1 MLSRR
6 VLIFSI
12 LAWFFALFVAID
24 CIPIAAKYGV
34 WEICVF
40 AWSLVIVPPVLLGR
54 LLMRFDKLGCF
65 FVMDFYVFAVMVDA
79 RFSDRQ
85 LVRHVFA
92 VRSVC
97 ARHLHRALRCVQD
110 PGEANQLTEFGKEF

>member
-1 MLSRR
+1 MRLSRR

-12 LAWFFALFVAID
+12 LAWLFALFVAID

-65 FVMDFYVFAVMVDA
+65 FVMDFYVLLLWLTHAFRTGSWCDMFLGLAAFVLLISIVPYA
-79 RFSDRQ
+79 AFKI
-85 LVRHVFA
+85 
-92 VRSVC
+92 
-97 ARHLHRALRCVQD
+97 RAKRIS
-110 PGEANQLTEFGKEF
+110 